1 MPCVTLILG
10 SMHWHV
16 KPLRLIGLPVIV
28 LLVRVSLLL
37 SLTLF
42 VRLLFDFYVNIEV
55 LYLVYLNRVV
65 KHVGSMLLILLL
77 ILRGE
82 LRSTIS

>member
-1 MPCVTLILG
+1 
-10 SMHWHV
+10 MHWHV

-37 SLTLF
+37 SLALF

-65 KHVGSMLLILLL
+65 KHVSMLLILLL

>member
-1 MPCVTLILG
+1 M
-10 SMHWHV
+10 

-37 SLTLF
+37 SLALF

-65 KHVGSMLLILLL
+65 KHVSMLLIFC
-77 ILRGE
+77 
-82 LRSTIS
+82 

>member
-1 MPCVTLILG
+1 M
-10 SMHWHV
+10 

-65 KHVGSMLLILLL
+65 KHVSMLLILLL

>member
-1 MPCVTLILG
+1 M
-10 SMHWHV
+10 

>member
-1 MPCVTLILG
+1 M
-10 SMHWHV
+10 

-37 SLTLF
+37 SLALF

-65 KHVGSMLLILLL
+65 KHVSMLLILLL